1 MDFFEWLSSN
11 IGSFWD
17 KLLDALPKSP
27 IYYLTS
33 NPEVEKVMGYV
44 NFFIP
49 VYTIV
54 GMLEAWL
61 FAILVYYGLQMILRW
76 IKFVE

>member
-1 MDFFEWLSSN
+1 MDFFKWISDNLS
-11 IGSFWD
+11 SFWD
-17 KLLDALPKSP
+17 SLIEALPKSP

-33 NPEVEKVMGYV
+33 TPEVEKVMGYV

-61 FAILVYYGLQMILRW
+61 LAIIVYYGLSIVLRW
-76 IKFVE
+76 LKAVE